1 MSLSYE
7 KINKLKQQE
16 LEINIILQEVGSC
29 AC

>member
-16 LEINIILQEVGSC
+16 LEINIIRQEVGSC